1 MGGRGRVKGWCWEGR
16 GIEKKLKN
24 AFSERPQAFPA
35 RDQSWALKAE
45 GGRWWGGDNQ
55 STKRLLWHGG
65 SAPAQCREPRYE
77 GLREKYFS
85 VLPNWCSH
93 TAMHPILEWKGDQ
106 PLPGWGTWLVQEAIK
121 SKGLMHI

>member
-45 GGRWWGGDNQ
+45 GGRGWGGITSSQ
-55 STKRLLWHGG
+55 
-65 SAPAQCREPRYE
+65 
-77 GLREKYFS
+77 
-85 VLPNWCSH
+85 
-93 TAMHPILEWKGDQ
+93 KGFCGTEAQ
-106 PLPGWGTWLVQEAIK
+106 PLLSAESPDMK
-121 SKGLMHI
+121 D